1 MNYREVA
8 KKLRKFGCVI
18 KPRRSGGSHRKWNN
32 PKNNKIAVIPDHG
45 SRDIEEGTLRNAI
58 KSLGLSWKDFKKA

>member
-1 MNYREVA
+1 MSQKGVVPEVRTENG
-8 KKLRKFGCVI
+8 LI
-18 KPRRSGGSHRKWNN
+18 H
-32 PKNNKIAVIPDHG
+32 KNNKIAVIPDHG

>member
-1 MNYREVA
+1 MNYREVS
-8 KKLRKFGCVI
+8 KKLRKLGCVI
-18 KPRRSGGSHRKWNN
+18 KRRRSGGSHRKWIN